1 MFILLPLS
9 WTYFLAFEN
18 LLDEL
23 WARGYKASALKASSR
38 SGKSQELKYV
48 MLNNPAFHLL
58 FVVMFVKS
66 IFCLIN
72 PLALFQSS
80 PTLSGA
86 VIDRPVICNKLILV
100 FHHDEKP
107 CLCIIKCKVW
117 FWISFLVD
125 RSYRSNRGCS
135 TLCVCACYKISDYS
149 DIFRSGVRLISIT
162 FFFLP

>member
-1 MFILLPLS
+1 MLLPLS

-48 MLNNPAFHLL
+48 MLNNPAFHLS

-72 PLALFQSS
+72 SLALFQSS
-80 PTLSGA
+80 PTLLGA
-86 VIDRPVICNKLILV
+86 VIDRPVICNKLMV

-117 FWISFLVD
+117 FWISSLVD
-125 RSYRSNRGCS
+125 REEMSQ
-135 TLCVCACYKISDYS
+135 LCVCACYKISDYS

>member
-1 MFILLPLS
+1 
-9 WTYFLAFEN
+9 
-18 LLDEL
+18 
-23 WARGYKASALKASSR
+23 
-38 SGKSQELKYV
+38 

-149 DIFRSGVRLISIT
+149 DIFRSGVLGWSPLLFFSFPNIYFWKVYLCYQTKFCSREEEEYRLNLIDSANN
-162 FFFLP
+162 FHL